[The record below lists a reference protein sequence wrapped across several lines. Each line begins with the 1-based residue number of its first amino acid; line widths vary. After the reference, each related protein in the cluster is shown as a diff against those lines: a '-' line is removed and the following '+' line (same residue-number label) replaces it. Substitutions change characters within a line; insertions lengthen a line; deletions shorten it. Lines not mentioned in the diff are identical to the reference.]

1 MQMSNNV
8 ALTAV
13 AVFAWLFTAFTIVFI
28 TFYYVEAYRDRQPL
42 TDAGERRAAMKR
54 NRRK

>member
-1 MQMSNNV
+1 MSNNV

-28 TFYYVEAYRDRQPL
+28 TFYYIEAYRDRQPM

>member
-1 MQMSNNV
+1 MSNNV

-28 TFYYVEAYRDRQPL
+28 TLYYIEAYRDRQPL
-42 TDAGERRAAMKR
+42 SDASERRAAMKR